1 MDEKAGVEGSLLN
14 NLMLLFEDK
23 TKKRQILPK
32 NIIFSF

>member
-23 TKKRQILPK
+23 TKKDKYYLRI
-32 NIIFSF
+32 

>member
-23 TKKRQILPK
+23 TKQDKHYLRI
-32 NIIFSF
+32 